1 MVNLVLE
8 VVCSWLMLSSSCFMV
23 LVVSM
28 VLLVLLEMMLGEPIT
43 GVGLEVLGLVLVEIV
58 DRLGKGVLVEI
69 VLVFLLVFTF
79 FSVSL
84 INILFSI
91 TNFLRLFERILFF
104 LFSSCISNSPF
115 LMVLEV
121 ELTSGFKVLSSF
133 QEVPF

>member
-1 MVNLVLE
+1 
-8 VVCSWLMLSSSCFMV
+8 MV

-79 FSVSL
+79 CSVSL
-84 INILFSI
+84 ITILFSI

-104 LFSSCISNSPF
+104 LFISCISNSPF
-115 LMVLEV
+115 LMVL
-121 ELTSGFKVLSSF
+121 
-133 QEVPF
+133 

>member
-43 GVGLEVLGLVLVEIV
+43 GVGLEVLGLVLVEMV

-69 VLVFLLVFTF
+69 VLAFLLVFTF

-84 INILFSI
+84 VTILF
-91 TNFLRLFERILFF
+91 
-104 LFSSCISNSPF
+104 
-115 LMVLEV
+115 
-121 ELTSGFKVLSSF
+121 
-133 QEVPF
+133 